1 MNDMRKRS
9 NKNRDSPAPTGPP
22 SAPEE
27 QPQPSFALESEAPAA
42 PSEATVPAAPAAA
55 PSAEPSSEAG
65 SGTSTL
71 ADEAVREGV
80 VKTPEFEAFLTST
93 QTKTD
98 DVARSA
104 EVSPGAPPAPGPS
117 VAALSAAQELAAP
130 PPTPEGAAA
139 TVIAPAPP
147 PPKGFAAFTHKFTQS
162 LQTSLQK
169 MGLAKGA
176 KRETGG
182 PNLGPAVAEEKIEVF
197 EAPRFREVDLYAISP
212 PYAYV
217 RVVYD
222 EEEKNYIYQVV
233 EPKLSALERTVL
245 AFVEDTL
252 VNVLETSPND
262 LAAKV
267 AEGRMPTD
275 KEEAK
280 ALEEYVTER
289 FNEVLFDYSIVLD
302 EDEKKEEDSKKRL
315 LYYIKRDFIGHGR
328 IDVLMEDPLIEDISC
343 DGPHQPIFLYHRK
356 YESIRSSVKFRD
368 DDELDS
374 FVIKLAQRAGKHISI
389 AEPILD
395 ATMTD
400 GSRLQSTLSHEVSAM
415 GSTFTIR
422 KFRSEPFTPPD
433 LVAFRTMSAEMLA
446 YLWIAVQHGSSGIYA
461 GGTASGKTTAINAVL
476 LFIPQQM
483 KIVSIED
490 TRELNLPHPNWIAG
504 ITRSGFGARN
514 AQGLQAGEIDM
525 FQLLKNA
532 LRQRPEYIVVGE
544 VRGKEAYSLF
554 QAMATGHAAY
564 GTMHADSVDAVIHRL
579 ESEPINIPRSLLE
592 ALDIVSVQIQTRVG
606 GKRVRRTKQ
615 LSEIVGLDP
624 HTREILTNEVFR
636 WVPKDDTFKYSGVSY
651 VLERIR
657 LEKGMQP
664 GEMQQE
670 MERRAF
676 LVRYM
681 VWKQMR
687 NYREV
692 WRIITSYYRGPEET
706 VARVKQEM
714 LNAGV
719 DFDAP
724 GWEFQKSQPAKP
736 APAATPEAA
745 GAAPALAATP
755 LAVVAPT
762 VAAVVTN
769 LEAKAP
775 VAESQTDPR
784 EPARIAPPEAGNM
797 PDSGSLLAEAERL
810 EKEERRLRADAES
823 EEGEA
828 T

>member
-1 MNDMRKRS
+1 MAHKSSLARN
-9 NKNRDSPAPTGPP
+9 
-22 SAPEE
+22 
-27 QPQPSFALESEAPAA
+27 ALERRRLKAGTLFKNGETQAEEAKR
-42 PSEATVPAAPAAA
+42 EATMPGDA
-55 PSAEPSSEAG
+55 S
-65 SGTSTL
+65 
-71 ADEAVREGV
+71 
-80 VKTPEFEAFLTST
+80 
-93 QTKTD
+93 
-98 DVARSA
+98 
-104 EVSPGAPPAPGPS
+104 SPGS
-117 VAALSAAQELAAP
+117 LSAAQELAAP
-130 PPTPEGAAA
+130 PSLD
-139 TVIAPAPP
+139 APAPSP
-147 PPKGFAAFTHKFTQS
+147 GVTVAPEPKKGFAAFTHKYTAS
-162 LQTSLQK
+162 LQQSLQK
-169 MGLAKGA
+169 MGLIKGG
-176 KRETGG
+176 KREVGG
-182 PNLGPAVAEEKIEVF
+182 PNLGPLVQEDKVELF
-197 EAPRFREVDLYAISP
+197 EAPRYREVDLYALNP

-222 EEEKNYIYQVV
+222 EDEKNYIYQVV
-233 EPKLSALERTVL
+233 EPKLSPLERTVL

-252 VNVLETSPND
+252 VNVLETSPHD
-262 LAAKV
+262 LAARV
-267 AEGRMPTD
+267 AEGRQPTD

-280 ALEEYVTER
+280 ALEEYITDR
-289 FNEVLFDYSIVLD
+289 FNEALFDYSIVLD
-302 EDEKKEEDSKKRL
+302 EDEKKEEESKKRL
-315 LYYIKRDFIGHGR
+315 LYYIRRDFIGHGR
-328 IDVLMEDPLIEDISC
+328 IDVLMDDPLIEDISC

-356 YESIRSSVKFRD
+356 YESVRSSVKFRD

-433 LVAFRTMSAEMLA
+433 LVAFRTVSAEMLA
-446 YLWIAVQHGSSGIYA
+446 YLWIAVQNGSSAIYA
-461 GGTASGKTTAINAVL
+461 GGTASGKTTSLNAVL

-514 AQGLQAGEIDM
+514 IAGLQAGEIDM

-532 LRQRPEYIVVGE
+532 LRQRPEYIIVGE

-670 MERRAF
+670 MDRRAF

-692 WRIITSYYRGPEET
+692 WRIVTSYYRGPEET
-706 VARVKQEM
+706 IAKVKGA
-714 LNAGV
+714 LLDAGV
-719 DFDAP
+719 DIEQP
-724 GWEFQKSQPAKP
+724 GWEFQKSQG
-736 APAATPEAA
+736 APAAAPSPQPLAFAA
-745 GAAPALAATP
+745 IPLAA
-755 LAVVAPT
+755 VAPT
-762 VAAVVTN
+762 VAAVVSAV
-769 LEAKAP
+769 EATTPA
-775 VAESQTDPR
+775 AESQPSPS
-784 EPARIAPPEAGNM
+784 EPARIPPNAPQARFL
-797 PDSGSLLAEAERL
+797 SQEAERL
-810 EKEERRLRADAES
+810 AAEAKKLR
-823 EEGEA
+823 GE
-828 T
+828 TEDGETT